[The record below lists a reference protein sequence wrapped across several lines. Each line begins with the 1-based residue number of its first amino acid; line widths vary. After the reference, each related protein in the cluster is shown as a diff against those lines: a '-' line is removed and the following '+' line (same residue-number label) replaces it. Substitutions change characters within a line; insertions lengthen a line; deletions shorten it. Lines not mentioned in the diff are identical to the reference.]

1 MTQTSELT
9 AAVADIHDRLV
20 RLRELDQRE
29 LELLGRIVEAL
40 KALRRDLDTLER
52 LVS

>member
-1 MTQTSELT
+1 MRELTDLT
-9 AAVADIHDRLV
+9 AAVADIHARLV

-40 KALRRDLDTLER
+40 KALRRDIDTLER

>member
-1 MTQTSELT
+1 MRELTDLT

-20 RLRELDQRE
+20 RLRELDRRE
-29 LELLGRIVEAL
+29 LELLVQVVEAL
-40 KALRRDLDTLER
+40 KALQRDLDTLER

>member
-1 MTQTSELT
+1 MSELTDLT

-20 RLRELDQRE
+20 RLNELDLRE
-29 LELLGRIVEAL
+29 LELLGRIVGAL
-40 KALRRDLDTLER
+40 TALRRDLDTLER